1 MYGAGHEE
9 GRAAEEGPGHHLV
22 SGGWCGCGDWGRAA
36 EKMVCG
42 ASLPRALYQV
52 GPLPAGSPATRGALG
67 ASSVL
72 QHIMRTDFIV
82 TSNNNVIQVIR
93 VLTLHIGLWMRALVW
108 SLTRGVGAGVSWT

>member
-1 MYGAGHEE
+1 MDGARHEE

-42 ASLPRALYQV
+42 ASQPRALYQV
-52 GPLPAGSPATRGALG
+52 GPLPAGSPATKRALG

-72 QHIMRTDFIV
+72 QHMMRKGLIV

>member
-9 GRAAEEGPGHHLV
+9 GGAAEEGPGHHLV

-72 QHIMRTDFIV
+72 QHIMRTGFIV
-82 TSNNNVIQVIR
+82 TSNINVIR
-93 VLTLHIGLWMRALVW
+93 
-108 SLTRGVGAGVSWT
+108 